1 MTEIIQK
8 PFTLDEDYAKLVE
21 NAQNTEVITDDGKKL
36 KKPFLIESK
45 EKSDGSTKLY
55 LILLYFESRGDD
67 CENVR
72 DFAFITGRD
81 IVYKTLKEYLEDTD
95 SDLQLD
101 AMKSRVLV
109 DSPKVQIS
117 HPYSV
122 FAFMRDMKEKLLVTD
137 NSSFDIYDY
146 YYDEENE
153 DGEEQQ

>member
-21 NAQNTEVITDDGKKL
+21 NAQKAEVITEDGKTL

-55 LILLYFESRGDD
+55 LVLLYFESKSDD

-72 DFAFITGRD
+72 DFAFVTGRE
-81 IVYKTLKEYLEDTD
+81 IVYKMLKEYLEND

-153 DGEEQQ
+153 DGKEQQ